1 MVVHHKKL
9 NFNRFYT
16 IIMIKLFY
24 YLLLLSL
31 NLLYCYLNIINYY
44 LIKIG
49 NVGCVFE
56 IDGVSDAM

>member
-1 MVVHHKKL
+1 
-9 NFNRFYT
+9 
-16 IIMIKLFY
+16 MIKLFY